1 MTCQRENKIRC
12 NEKLHIYTE
21 YSINDIAHITYIGLT
36 KETLKGMIINMK
48 ISELLNQ
55 EKATLSFE
63 VFPPKKDTDF
73 ENVERA
79 ASDIA
84 ALHPSYMSV
93 TYGAGGSTKGHT
105 IQLAQ
110 SIQKQYQVPTIAH
123 LTCVCADH
131 KSIKTALDE
140 MKNAGIENILALR
153 GDIPKNYEG
162 QVFTDFAHASELAA
176 LIKEYGDFCVGGA
189 CYPEGHPEAGS
200 LDKDIENTKKKIDA
214 GCEFL
219 VAQMCFDNNIMYNYM
234 YRLLRNGIDVPVVAG
249 IMPVTNAKQINRI
262 CELSGTKL
270 PPHYR
275 AIVERFADDPQALM
289 QAGIA
294 YALGQIIDL
303 IANGF
308 KNIHVYTMNKPEVIG
323 GIMKNLSEIIK

>member
-110 SIQKQYQVPTIAH
+110 SIQEQYQVPTIAH

-176 LIKEYGDFCVGGA
+176 LI
-189 CYPEGHPEAGS
+189 
-200 LDKDIENTKKKIDA
+200 
-214 GCEFL
+214 
-219 VAQMCFDNNIMYNYM
+219 FDNNIFFNFM
-234 YRLLRNGIDVPVVAG
+234 YRVREAGITIPIIPG
-249 IMPVTNAKQINRI
+249 IMPITKKVQVKNAVK
-262 CELSGTKL
+262 LSGCNV
-270 PPHYR
+270 P
-275 AIVERFADDPQALM
+275 ERFKNIVDRFGDSEEAM
-289 QAGIA
+289 KQAGIA
-294 YALGQIIDL
+294 YATDQIIDL
-303 IANGF
+303 MANGVRH
-308 KNIHVYTMNKPEVIG
+308 IHVYSMNKPEIAA
-323 GIMKNLSEIIK
+323 GIQKNLSEILKA

>member
-153 GDIPKNYEG
+153 GDIPQNYEG
-162 QVFTDFAHASELAA
+162 QVFTL
-176 LIKEYGDFCVGGA
+176 
-189 CYPEGHPEAGS
+189 P
-200 LDKDIENTKKKIDA
+200 
-214 GCEFL
+214 
-219 VAQMCFDNNIMYNYM
+219 M
-234 YRLLRNGIDVPVVAG
+234 LLNW
-249 IMPVTNAKQINRI
+249 Q
-262 CELSGTKL
+262 
-270 PPHYR
+270 H
-275 AIVERFADDPQALM
+275 
-289 QAGIA
+289 
-294 YALGQIIDL
+294 
-303 IANGF
+303 
-308 KNIHVYTMNKPEVIG
+308 
-323 GIMKNLSEIIK
+323 